1 MTTTSLEKRACEQ
14 LPMSMSGKRFKM
26 VIAEQETLF
35 LQGLQ
40 AMLDTEGWIDV
51 VGTATTGTELL
62 VTVRNEKPD
71 IVLTNL
77 ALPTLNGIDVSRSIT
92 NENPESPDVL
102 LVGDR
107 TMIHHI
113 PEAFEAGASGF
124 ILKSA
129 SKSDLCRAIEQV
141 LLGNVYVCP
150 EASEIFTKNYLQSA
164 RMGDSKRAGNA
175 LSLRELE
182 LVHLLGEGLSFKE
195 ISESMLISTSTVEA
209 HTRNTKAKL
218 GMTKTRELVTYAVRR
233 MVMNQE

>member
-1 MTTTSLEKRACEQ
+1 MTTTSLEKWACEQ
-14 LPMSMSGKRFKM
+14 LPMSVSGKRFKM

-77 ALPTLNGIDVSRSIT
+77 AFPTVNGIDVSRSIT

-102 LVGDR
+102 LVGDK

-129 SKSDLCRAIEQV
+129 SKSVLCTAIEQV

-150 EASEIFTKNYLQSA
+150 EASEIFTKNFLQPA
-164 RMGDSKRAGNA
+164 RMLSPMRAGNA
-175 LSLRELE
+175 LCLRELE
-182 LVHLLGEGLSFKE
+182 LVHLLGEGRSFKE